1 MRLNV
6 NWLSNSKAQFLS
18 PLSPL
23 KESPLLKNS
32 RILTNKL
39 QSSEKWCENYLPISK
54 FRHKIGIVNDS
65 KAIMTPKECCKV
77 VLCPSM
83 SDQQAWQ
90 DLRLKSKRQ
99 ISRVKTCHCWEIAT
113 NLQKSRYP
121 AKLAAHLQRSLMK
134 GENNAD
140 LLHGGCNFRQGCNIP
155 PLGSFIWIEH
165 FLFCETLFKCFK
177 VQLRK
182 LRKFG

>member
-1 MRLNV
+1 MSTDL
-6 NWLSNSKAQFLS
+6 AFP
-18 PLSPL
+18 PLLPL

-32 RILTNKL
+32 RIVTNKL
-39 QSSEKWCENYLPISK
+39 QLSEKWCENYLPISK

-65 KAIMTPKECCKV
+65 KAIMTARNV
-77 VLCPSM
+77 ARLYFCPSM

-90 DLRLKSKRQ
+90 DLRLKSKKQ

-134 GENNAD
+134 GENNAEAAISGKAVIFRHLEALFGLNTFSSVKH
-140 LLHGGCNFRQGCNIP
+140 LLNVSRYNWESYKKI
-155 PLGSFIWIEH
+155 L
-165 FLFCETLFKCFK
+165 LA
-177 VQLRK
+177 R
-182 LRKFG
+182 

>member
-155 PLGSFIWIEH
+155 PFGSFIWIEH
-165 FLFCETLFKCFK
+165 FLFCETTF
-177 VQLRK
+177 
-182 LRKFG
+182 